1 MSYTL
6 EATSR
11 KRRVFF
17 SFHYNDIMRVNNVR
31 NCGEF
36 KVSSV
41 DSAAKRSIEG
51 FYDKSLWESKKTSGP
66 EALKELIREG
76 VHNTSAICV
85 LAGSY
90 TWERPWVRFEIAR
103 GVIENRGL
111 LTVYINSLMHHQERK
126 VHPHGPNPLDYLG
139 VYRSQ
144 EATPKYYIYEKNS
157 RGDWVPYSDY
167 TLAVDVPSYLAAPAS
182 GNVVPL
188 SRGTKTYDFVSG
200 TGHANIG
207 SWIDSAAQAVGR

>member
-6 EATSR
+6 EAASR
-11 KRRVFF
+11 KRRGFF
-17 SFHYNDIMRVNNVR
+17 SFHYADIMKVNNVR

-36 KVSSV
+36 KISNV
-41 DSAAKRSIEG
+41 DSNSKRSIEG
-51 FYDKSLWESKKTSGP
+51 FYDKSLWESKKTAGP
-66 EALKELIREG
+66 DALKQLIRDG

-85 LAGSY
+85 LAGTS

-111 LTVYINSLMHHQERK
+111 LTVYINSLAHHQERK

-139 VYRSQ
+139 IYRSQ
-144 EATPKYYIYEKNS
+144 EISPKYYIYEKSS
-157 RGDWVPYSDY
+157 RGNWQAYSDY
-167 TLAVDVPSYLAAPAS
+167 TLAVDIPIYLTAPAS
-182 GNVVPL
+182 GNVTPL
-188 SRGTKTYDFVSG
+188 SQGIKTYDFVSEV
-200 TGHANIG
+200 GHANIG